1 MLYAKISPAA
11 EVVIQDGPFSTKVES
26 LEFVTIFVINYAPGS
41 ESTIVVVRY
50 GKPEFRNDSFLGFNA
65 SYNQNLTLTAEQ
77 LSTWGTDDTS
87 LFEIVAENQGFEIVE
102 FFNTNTTTTTTT
114 TTSL

>member
-11 EVVIQDGPFSTKVES
+11 EVSIQDGPFSSRIES
-26 LEFVTIFVINYAPGS
+26 LEFVTISIMNYIPGS
-41 ESTIVVVRY
+41 ESTTFVVRY
-50 GKPEFRNDSFLGFNA
+50 GKPEFRNDSFLGFN
-65 SYNQNLTLTAEQ
+65 SLYNQSLTLTAEQ

-102 FFNTNTTTTTTT
+102 FFNTTPATTTTT
-114 TTSL
+114 TTSA

>member
-41 ESTIVVVRY
+41 EYTIVVVRY
-50 GKPEFRNDSFLGFNA
+50 GKPEF
-65 SYNQNLTLTAEQ
+65 
-77 LSTWGTDDTS
+77 
-87 LFEIVAENQGFEIVE
+87 
-102 FFNTNTTTTTTT
+102 
-114 TTSL
+114 

>member
-11 EVVIQDGPFSTKVES
+11 EVAVQDGPFSTKVES
-26 LEFVTIFVINYAPGS
+26 LEFVTISVMNYTPGS
-41 ESTIVVVRY
+41 ESTAFIVKY
-50 GKPEFRNDSFLGFNA
+50 GKPEFRNNFLLGFNA
-65 SYNQNLTLTAEQ
+65 PYNQSLTLTAEQ